1 MNVMTD
7 TAQARRAMRDQCLSV
22 VIRTVEKHREE
33 TRRAIIAG
41 DAQMI
46 NFSQILA
53 REANNI
59 ADGIKEI
66 EV

>member
-1 MNVMTD
+1 
-7 TAQARRAMRDQCLSV
+7 MRDQCLSV